1 LMMSSKSSGMGWL
14 WAVYRNEANYI
25 SLFSDMRSIRLMV
38 VIGCVDDREV
48 PRTLKQHP
56 APVESPPRDFQGFAS
71 MRIGHGYDVHRFGEG
86 DHITLGGV
94 RIPHRFGLLAH
105 SDGDVLLHA
114 LSDALL
120 GAAALGDI
128 GKHFPDT
135 DPQFKGADSRALLRH
150 VLVQVQA
157 KGYVVGNVD
166 ATIIAQAPKMA
177 PHIDSMRALIAA
189 DLQVEL
195 DQVNVKATTT
205 EKLGFTGREE
215 GIAVHAVAL
224 LVRA

>member
-1 LMMSSKSSGMGWL
+1 
-14 WAVYRNEANYI
+14 
-25 SLFSDMRSIRLMV
+25 
-38 VIGCVDDREV
+38 
-48 PRTLKQHP
+48 
-56 APVESPPRDFQGFAS
+56 
-71 MRIGHGYDVHRFGEG
+71 MRIGHGYDVHRFGDG

-94 RIPHRFGLLAH
+94 RIPHRFGLVAH
-105 SDGDVLLHA
+105 SDGDVVLHA

-135 DPQFKGADSRALLRH
+135 DPQFRGADSRVLLRH
-150 VLVQVQA
+150 VLAQV
-157 KGYVVGNVD
+157 KGKGWKVGNVD
-166 ATIIAQAPKMA
+166 ATIVAQAPKMA
-177 PHIDSMRALIAA
+177 PHIEAMRAAIAA
-189 DLQVEL
+189 DLEVGI

-224 LVRA
+224 LLPL